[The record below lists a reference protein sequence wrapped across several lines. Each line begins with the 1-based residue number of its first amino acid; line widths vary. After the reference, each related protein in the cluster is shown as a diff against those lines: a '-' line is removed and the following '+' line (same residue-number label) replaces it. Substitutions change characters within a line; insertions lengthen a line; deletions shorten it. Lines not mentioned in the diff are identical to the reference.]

1 MDKKMS
7 ACRQVL
13 TDTLM
18 ELAAQ
23 DRDIIAVTSDA
34 RGSATLKAFVA
45 AFPEQFV
52 ECGIAEQNEVAMA
65 AGLARCGKKPFVCA
79 PAPFLSSRSLEQIKV
94 DAAYSNTNVKLMG
107 VSGGVSYGPLGGSHY
122 CTQDV
127 AAVRAIPG
135 MTVILPADGP
145 QTAWLTRELARRIG
159 PTYVRM
165 GRNPV
170 PEVYT
175 RDDSFEWGRAKRLR
189 EGGDLTIIACG
200 QLVYYALQAAAA
212 LEADGIRA
220 RVLDMYMIK
229 PLDQEAVLAAARET
243 GAILTVEE
251 HSVLGGL
258 GSAVA
263 EVVVQ
268 HCPVPMKLMGIP
280 DGPFTYGSQLEMFAA
295 MGLTA
300 ENIAASARSL
310 VG

>member
-1 MDKKMS
+1 MRGMS
-7 ACRQVL
+7 ACRQVA

-18 ELAAQ
+18 ELAAK

-45 AFPEQFV
+45 AYPEQFV

-65 AGLARCGKKPFVCA
+65 AGLARCGKKPFICA

-94 DAAYSNTNVKLMG
+94 DAAYSNTNVKLLG

-122 CTQDV
+122 CTQDI
-127 AAVRAIPG
+127 AAVRAIAG
-135 MTVILPADGP
+135 MTVLVPADGP
-145 QTAWLTRELARRIG
+145 QTAWLVRELARRVG
-159 PTYVRM
+159 PTYTRM

-170 PEVYT
+170 PEVYAW
-175 RDDSFEWGRAKRLR
+175 DESFTWGRAKLLR
-189 EGGDLTIIACG
+189 EGGDVTIIACG
-200 QLVYYALQAAAA
+200 QMVYYAVQAADLLA
-212 LEADGIRA
+212 ESGIRA

-229 PLDQEAVLAAARET
+229 PLDREAVLAAARET
-243 GAILTVEE
+243 RGIVTVEE
-251 HSVLGGL
+251 HSILGGL

-268 HCPVPMKLMGIP
+268 EQPTRMKLMGIP

-300 ENIAASARSL
+300 ENIAANAKAL
-310 VG
+310 VV